1 MEHHRRVAVV
11 TGANRG
17 IGFEIVR
24 QLAREGIHV
33 VLTSRD
39 EAKGQAARQELE
51 SEGLDVTLQQLDVAD
66 PASIRRLRKSLVTEC
81 GRLDI
86 LVNNAGILLDN
97 GIHVLDVDL
106 DMVRETV
113 ETNVYGPLL
122 LCQALVPLMEQNGY
136 GRIVNVSSGM
146 GQLSDMGSGNPAYRL
161 SKTALNAV
169 TAMVA
174 AQVRARSEVQARN
187 EVRGH
192 NILINSMC
200 PGWVRTDMGGS
211 GAPRSVA
218 QGADTAL
225 WLATLPDDGP
235 TGGFFRDRK
244 PIPW

>member
-1 MEHHRRVAVV
+1 MERKKKVSVV

-17 IGFEIVR
+17 IGLEIVR
-24 QLAREGIHV
+24 QLAREGVLV

-39 EAKGQAARQELE
+39 EAKGQAARERLGL
-51 SEGLDVTLQQLDVAD
+51 EGLDVVYHQLDVTD
-66 PASIRRLRKSLVTEC
+66 PASVQHLRESLEQEY

-97 GIHVLDVDL
+97 GVQVLDVDL

-122 LCQALVPLMEQNGY
+122 LCQSLIPLMERNGH
-136 GRIVNVSSGM
+136 GRIVNVSSSM
-146 GQLSDMGSGNPAYRL
+146 GQFSDMGSGNPAYRL

-169 TAMVA
+169 TVMVA
-174 AQVRARSEVQARN
+174 AQVRGRN
-187 EVRGH
+187 V
-192 NILINSMC
+192 LVNSMC

-211 GAPRSVA
+211 AAPRSVE

-244 PIPW
+244 PASW